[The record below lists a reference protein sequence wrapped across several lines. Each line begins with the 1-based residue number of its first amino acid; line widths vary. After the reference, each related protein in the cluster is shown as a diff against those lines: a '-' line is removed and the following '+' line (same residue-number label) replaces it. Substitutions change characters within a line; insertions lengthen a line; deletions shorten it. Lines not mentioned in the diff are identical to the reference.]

1 MPGNNYLGMSGEEW
15 LIGLIRRRLEDN
27 LNWLMINIGQ
37 PGTGKS
43 WAGLRIATL
52 VDPSFDPTTGVVFT
66 LEQFLDRINQGIPPG
81 SVILFDESGI
91 DLGARAAMSKINKA
105 FQALIESS
113 RFLRLCVIFTV
124 PSLAFIDLTARRLAH
139 IILETEGVSKEDCT
153 VSVKPFFVSGG
164 SRGEEFLVYPRLHT
178 PEGPIRL
185 VGISLGRPPAT
196 VTEAYEAMRESHM
209 RQVYLD
215 LAASL
220 KKDREEEEDRPPRDN
235 KKRAVIEELL
245 AHPEESASSIARRM
259 GVSDG
264 YARQLRLRF
273 G

>member
-1 MPGNNYLGMSGEEW
+1 MSVNDWLGMSGEEW

-27 LNWLMINIGQ
+27 LNWLMINIGK

-52 VDPSFDPTTGVVFT
+52 VDPSFDPSTGVVFT
-66 LEQFLDRINQGIPPG
+66 LEQFLERINQGIPPG
-81 SVILFDESGI
+81 SVILFDESGL

-139 IILETEGVSKEDCT
+139 AILETEGVSKEDST
-153 VSVKPFFVSGG
+153 VSVKPFFPAGG
-164 SRGEEFLVYPRLHT
+164 SRGDAEYLVYPRMHT
-178 PEGPIRL
+178 ENGPVRL
-185 VGISLGRPPAT
+185 VGITLGRPPAS
-196 VTEAYEAMRESHM
+196 VTEAYEVLRESHM

-220 KKDREEEEDRPPRDN
+220 KQDREKADPRRSM
-235 KKRAVIEELL
+235 KQAVIDELL
-245 AHPEESASSIARRM
+245 AHPEESASSIARRL
-259 GVSDG
+259 GVTES
-264 YARQLRLRF
+264 YARSLRRGL
-273 G
+273 